1 MALLEIKRAEAER
14 DLKKFCAERVPAEYR
29 DQIRYTYKIRGNDI
43 TLIEERPPWDG
54 VGIEWTKLPIA
65 RFRYEP
71 KCNGWSVSWQR
82 ANGRWLYCEWI
93 GETARFSEAL
103 AEKLSTLGAL
113 RLFQGLRAG

>member
-14 DLKKFCAERVPAEYR
+14 DLKKYCAERVPAEYR

-43 TLIEERPPWDG
+43 ALIEERPPWDG
-54 VGIEWTKLPIA
+54 VGIEWTKLSIA

-71 KCNGWSVSWQR
+71 ECNGWSVSWQR

-103 AEKLSTLGAL
+103 AEVERDVYGTFFG
-113 RLFQGLRAG
+113 